1 MARPLG
7 LGPGGRSV
15 LEGGEQ
21 LKGYVFFEEDRCKGC
36 QLCAPVCA
44 KAVIQMSGRIN
55 VRGYHPAEA
64 ASPDDCTGC
73 GLCARMCPD
82 TVIRV
87 YREVPA
93 KAGKG

>member
-1 MARPLG
+1 M
-7 LGPGGRSV
+7 
-15 LEGGEQ
+15 
-21 LKGYVFFEEDRCKGC
+21 KGYVFFEEDRCKGC
-36 QLCAPVCA
+36 QLCIPVCA
-44 KAVIQMSGRIN
+44 KGVIQLSSRIN

-64 ASPDDCTGC
+64 THPEECTGC

-87 YREVPA
+87 YREAPA